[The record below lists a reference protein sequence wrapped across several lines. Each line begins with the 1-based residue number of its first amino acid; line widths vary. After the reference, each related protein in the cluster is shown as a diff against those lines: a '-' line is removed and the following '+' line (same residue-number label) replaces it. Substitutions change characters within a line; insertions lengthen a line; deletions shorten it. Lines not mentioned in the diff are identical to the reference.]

1 MAKEVNKTK
10 IEEKEIAK
18 KAPVKAKKAK
28 KKEKTV
34 VEEEQA
40 PAFEKRDDIK
50 KLVLYTVIVPRGQ
63 GENILRIFKSNRSSA
78 QFLMYG
84 EGTATNAIREIL
96 GSEDTKKDIVYSLVR
111 EDAVPDIKKEI
122 DVYFVASKKNRGIAY
137 TISLTS
143 IVGVKIY
150 KFLTQTVRG

>member
-18 KAPVKAKKAK
+18 KAPTKAKKAK
-28 KKEKTV
+28 KKEKPV
-34 VEEEQA
+34 IEEEQT

-63 GENILRIFKSNRSSA
+63 GENILRIFKANKSSA

-122 DVYFVASKKNRGIAY
+122 DVYFVASKKNKGIAY

>member
-18 KAPVKAKKAK
+18 KAPDKAKKAK
-28 KKEKTV
+28 KKEKAV
-34 VEEEQA
+34 IEEEQT

-122 DVYFVASKKNRGIAY
+122 DVYFVASKKNKGIAY